1 MRKLLL
7 FLSLLA
13 TFVAV
18 GTTAAAAGTS
28 PPSGPTEFAPSL
40 EVDTDIPNS
49 QSAAHVPSS
58 HVPRPTSTPVDGS
71 AGNSFLGLN
80 FADQRTADGGN
91 QFSLEPPDQGLC
103 AGDNGYV
110 MEAVNSVF
118 TFYQGGSRL
127 FAPRALNPFFT
138 QDHAIV
144 RSTPPVFGTFI
155 SDPKCYFDPELK
167 RFFFTVVSLDRN
179 PSTGAFAGPTH
190 VELAVSKSS
199 TPSTSRADWFFYR
212 LTTTNNTGPD
222 ASTPYELNHPGC
234 PCLPDQPLIGADKYG
249 FFISVNEFTD
259 VLGGLANTSFNGAI
273 VYAMDKAALTTG
285 SLHNVTV
292 IGNLPPLAEG
302 PGYSIQPAT
311 SPTTAD
317 WQTANNGTEYFL
329 SALDFNG
336 TLDNR
341 IAVWSATN
349 TQSLTTS
356 TPAVHLSS
364 AVLSSEVY
372 GQPPKAE
379 QKPGPTPLADSLKE
393 HENLLDSNDDR
404 MNQSVFVRP
413 GGTGNGYLAGGVNTV
428 VKTENGPTHVGIAW
442 FVVQPSA
449 QATAT
454 SPINGSVTSQGYTSV
469 NQENVMYPAIG
480 LNHAGS
486 GAMVFTLV
494 GPDFFPSAAF
504 VPFSATSGA
513 GSPVFVARPGQ
524 KPADG
529 FTGYRFFGGNGL
541 ERWGDYS
548 AAAAD
553 STGTVWLGTEYI
565 EGDVSF
571 PPFLA
576 NWDTRVIS
584 YTP

>member
-1 MRKLLL
+1 VGRVLL

-13 TFVAV
+13 TFIAV
-18 GTTAAAAGTS
+18 GTTAAAATS
-28 PPSGPTEFAPSL
+28 PPSGKTEVGPSL

-58 HVPRPTSTPVDGS
+58 HVPRPTSTSVDGS
-71 AGNSFLGLN
+71 TGTSILGLN
-80 FADQRTADGGN
+80 FADTRTADGGN

-103 AGDNGYV
+103 VGDNGYV
-110 MEAVNSVF
+110 MEAVNDVF

-127 FAPRALNPFFT
+127 YAPMALNPFFT
-138 QDHAIV
+138 QDHAVV
-144 RSTPPVFGTFI
+144 RSNPPVFGTFI
-155 SDPKCYFDPELK
+155 SDPKCYFDPDLK
-167 RFFFTVVSLDRN
+167 RFFFTVVSADTN
-179 PSTGAFAGPTH
+179 PATGDLSGPTH
-190 VELAVSKSS
+190 VEIAVSKSS
-199 TPSTSRADWFFYR
+199 TPTTSRGDWYFYR
-212 LTTTNNTGPD
+212 LTTTDTAGPD
-222 ASTPYELNHPGC
+222 ASTPYARSHPGC

-249 FFISVNEFTD
+249 FFVATNEFTD
-259 VLGGLANTSFNGAI
+259 VVGQLVNAQFNGAM
-273 VYAMDKAALTTG
+273 VYAMDKAALANG
-285 SLHNVTV
+285 SLHNVSL
-292 IGNLPPLAEG
+292 IGELPPLAEG

-336 TLDNR
+336 TLDDR
-341 IAVWSATN
+341 VAVWSATN
-349 TQSLTTS
+349 TQSLTTNA
-356 TPAVHLSS
+356 PNAHLSN

-372 GQPPKAE
+372 GQPPKAI
-379 QKPGPTPLADSLKE
+379 QKPGPTPLAAALKE

-404 MNQSVFVRP
+404 MNQVVYVRP
-413 GGTGNGYLAGGVNTV
+413 GGTGNGYLASGVNTV

-454 SPINGSVTSQGYTSV
+454 SAINGSVTSQGYTSV
-469 NQENVMYPAIG
+469 NQQNVMYPAIG
-480 LNHAGS
+480 LNHAGK

-494 GPDFFPSAAF
+494 GPGYYPSAAF

-513 GSPVFVARPGQ
+513 GSPVYVARLGQ

-529 FTGYRFFGGNGL
+529 FTGYRFYEGNGV

-548 AAAAD
+548 AAVADAA
-553 STGTVWLGTEYI
+553 GAIWMGTEYI
-565 EGDVSF
+565 EGDVAY
-571 PPFLA
+571 PPFIA
-576 NWDTRVIS
+576 NWDTRLIN

>member
-1 MRKLLL
+1 MRRVLL
-7 FLSLLA
+7 FLSLVA

-18 GTTAAAAGTS
+18 GTTAAAADTT
-28 PPSGPTEFAPSL
+28 PPSGPTEVAPSL
-40 EVDTDIPNS
+40 EVDADIPNS

-71 AGNSFLGLN
+71 AGTSFLGLN
-80 FADQRTADGGN
+80 FADTRTADGGN
-91 QFSLEPPDQGLC
+91 QWSLEPPDQGLC

-110 MEAVNSVF
+110 MEAVNDVF

-127 FAPRALNPFFT
+127 FAPKALNPFFT

-144 RSTPPVFGTFI
+144 RSTPPVFGTFVT
-155 SDPKCYFDPELK
+155 DPRCYFDPELK
-167 RFFFTVVSLDRN
+167 RFFFTAASIDQDPV
-179 PSTGAFAGPTH
+179 TGDYTGPTH
-190 VELAVSKSS
+190 VEIAVSKSS
-199 TPSTSRADWFFYR
+199 TPSTSRADWYFYR
-212 LTTTNNTGPD
+212 LTTTDNAGPD
-222 ASTPYELNHPGC
+222 ASTPYARNHPGC
-234 PCLPDQPLIGADKYG
+234 PCLADQPLIGADKYA
-249 FFISVNEFTD
+249 FFISTNEFTD
-259 VLGGLANTSFNGAI
+259 VTGQLANTSFNGNML
-273 VYAMDKAALTTG
+273 YAMDKAALTTG

-292 IGNLPPLAEG
+292 VGNLPPLAEG

-329 SALDFNG
+329 SALDFDG

-349 TQSLTTS
+349 TQSLTTA
-356 TPAVHLSS
+356 TPDVHLSS

-372 GQPPKAE
+372 GAPPKAE
-379 QKPGPTPLADSLKE
+379 QKPGPTPLADALKE

-404 MNQSVFVRP
+404 MNQVVYVRP
-413 GGTGNGYLAGGVNTV
+413 GGTGNGYLASGVNTV

-449 QATAT
+449 QATTT

-480 LNHAGS
+480 LNHAGQ

-494 GPDFFPSAAF
+494 GPDYYPSAAF

-513 GSPVFVARPGQ
+513 GSPVHVAGAGQ

-529 FTGYRFFGGNGL
+529 FTGYRFYGGNGV

-553 STGTVWLGTEYI
+553 TAGTIWMGTEYI
-565 EGDVSF
+565 QGDVSY
-571 PPFLA
+571 PPFIA
-576 NWDTRVIS
+576 NWDTRVIN